1 MTHTLE
7 ALDSN
12 PDNIPAA
19 SVNEEDEDSSTRKK
33 DAWRHINIWS
43 CWWWKKSEKQVEMK
57 KPELQQVPKTELS
70 NRFKYEVDREIDQLP
85 NIEDW
90 ENRPL
95 YFTTGKGTSSST
107 KRQDD
112 GSLPLHAPVEFDGEL
127 FIGKIFIRVRNFNTR
142 ENNAYFETKRRTKQ
156 VVIQGQFKE
165 RISCDNVWFG
175 DIYEKPLN
183 IISSV
188 ANLAIPIIRRL
199 IPGVNVDFCD
209 NPRIIVLLGGESRTI
224 SIDRPGDEPKMT
236 EELKEHNTNVFGE
249 FRSLNHR
256 RKMLRN
262 PKTASKYCFDPG
274 YVYTFQLYDD
284 IIDFCD
290 YTFKMPLGRKI
301 NLVKML
307 NYQPFTFA
315 ARTSD
320 DKPIFSFKL
329 FHEDLIPQLE
339 PSEKRSSILNTDD
352 NDLSEAQQ

>member
-1 MTHTLE
+1 M
-7 ALDSN
+7 
-12 PDNIPAA
+12 
-19 SVNEEDEDSSTRKK
+19 VEET
-33 DAWRHINIWS
+33 
-43 CWWWKKSEKQVEMK
+43 EKQVEMK
-57 KPELQQVPKTELS
+57 KPELQQVPRPGLS
-70 NRFKYEVDREIDQLP
+70 NEFKYEVDQEINQLP

-112 GSLPLHAPVEFDGEL
+112 GSLPLQAPVEFDGEL
-127 FIGKIFIRVRNFNTR
+127 FKGKIFIRVRNLPSLNTTK
-142 ENNAYFETKRRTKQ
+142 ENNTYFETKRRTKQ

-183 IISSV
+183 ISSV

-199 IPGVNVDFCD
+199 IPGVKLDFCD

-236 EELKEHNTNVFGE
+236 EELKEHNTIIFGE
-249 FRSLNHR
+249 FRSYNHR

-262 PKTASKYCFDPG
+262 PKTASNYCFDPG
-274 YVYTFQLYDD
+274 YIYTFQLYDD

-320 DKPIFSFKL
+320 DKPIFSLKL
-329 FHEDLIPQLE
+329 FHEDLIP
-339 PSEKRSSILNTDD
+339 SEKKSSILKKMTM
-352 NDLSEAQQ
+352 L